1 MQEVMTRFKNSNV
14 TTLAVFDIDMVL
26 IQPSDPAFQM
36 ANMKRHSTIVKRIIS
51 SIPLGKKELFLT
63 LMAINTA
70 AILIDEQTPFY
81 LQELYSKG
89 IPTVALTSNL
99 TGQLAD
105 VANLESWKSQ
115 VLQKVRI
122 DFSCSAPYSD
132 AIIFDDLPTFR
143 GNYSLF
149 TKGILFA
156 NGPACPKG
164 DVLVQFLQVAAQ
176 CPQRIVFIDD
186 RKENLQ
192 NVEQALQKYD
202 PSIQFEGLHYL
213 GAKDY
218 PSPIIEEKE
227 FEARWIALTN
237 QAMRLE

>member
-1 MQEVMTRFKNSNV
+1 
-14 TTLAVFDIDMVL
+14 
-26 IQPSDPAFQM
+26 M
-36 ANMKRHSTIVKRIIS
+36 ALDTD
-51 SIPLGKKELFLT
+51 
-63 LMAINTA
+63 
-70 AILIDEQTPFY
+70 AILIDEQTPCY
-81 LQELYSKG
+81 LHELYSQG
-89 IPTVALTSNL
+89 IPTIALTSNL
-99 TGQLAD
+99 TGQLAH
-105 VANLESWKSQ
+105 VANLESRKSQ
-115 VLQKVRI
+115 VLQKFGI
-122 DFSCSAPYSD
+122 DFSASAPFPEP
-132 AIIFDDLPTFR
+132 IIFYDLPTYR
-143 GNYSLF
+143 GNHSVF

-156 NGPACPKG
+156 NGYTCPKG

-227 FEARWIALTN
+227 FEARWIAIAN